1 MRQQGKIFKWIDDK
15 GYGFISADGSAEQV
29 FVHISA
35 FPKGLTRPVIG
46 EVVTFEIAKDTI
58 KGLQA
63 YNVLY
68 PNRLVHAQPRVKAKI
83 VKKEK
88 SYSVIIIVLLM
99 VFCSLPLYQFYKR
112 VSGVDSSLQK
122 TTEYANSIEA
132 AKEMKPKSFLLN
144 TGNSSSNVSNNSN
157 DGNHFQCSGKSR
169 CNEMTSCDEAK
180 FYLSNCPGTI
190 TDGDG
195 DGIPCE
201 DQWCGR

>member
-1 MRQQGKIFKWIDDK
+1 MRQQGKIFKWVDAK

-46 EVVTFEIAKDTI
+46 EVVTFEVAKDTS

-68 PNRLVHAQPRVKAKI
+68 FNRLVHAQPRIKAKI
-83 VKKEK
+83 VKREK
-88 SYSVIIIVLLM
+88 NYSVIIIVLLM

-112 VSGVDSSLQK
+112 VSGVDLRLQK
-122 TTEYANSIEA
+122 TTEYTNSIEA
-132 AKEMKPKSFLLN
+132 AKEIKPKPFLLN
-144 TGNSSSNVSNNSN
+144 TESSSHNISNNS
-157 DGNHFQCSGKSR
+157 NHFQCSGKSR
-169 CNEMTSCDEAK
+169 CNEMTSCDEAM

-201 DQWCGR
+201 DQWCGH

>member
-1 MRQQGKIFKWIDDK
+1 MRQQGKIFKWVDSK

-46 EVVTFEIAKDTI
+46 EVVTFEVAKDAS

-68 PNRLVHAQPRVKAKI
+68 LNRVVHAQPRVKAKI
-83 VKKEK
+83 VKREK
-88 SYSVIIIVLLM
+88 NYSVIIIVLLM

-112 VSGVDSSLQK
+112 VSRVDSGLQK
-122 TTEYANSIEA
+122 TTEYTNSIEA
-132 AKEMKPKSFLLN
+132 AKEVKPKPFLLN
-144 TGNSSSNVSNNSN
+144 TENSSHNISINS
-157 DGNHFQCSGKSR
+157 NHFQCTGKSR
-169 CNEMTSCDEAK
+169 CNEMTSCDEAM
-180 FYLSNCPGTI
+180 FYLSHCPGTI

-201 DQWCGR
+201 DQWCGH